1 MGAAA
6 VTAAHMEALE
16 ALNEAWATECARRT
30 AAHAVHD
37 RSLAP
42 TGICSLLPGYA
53 RSYRDMLAPTGICS
67 GLGDYV
73 LVRVDVCVCVCV

>member
-42 TGICSLLPGYA
+42 TGICS
-53 RSYRDMLAPTGICS
+53 

-73 LVRVDVCVCVCV
+73 LVRVCVCVCVCV